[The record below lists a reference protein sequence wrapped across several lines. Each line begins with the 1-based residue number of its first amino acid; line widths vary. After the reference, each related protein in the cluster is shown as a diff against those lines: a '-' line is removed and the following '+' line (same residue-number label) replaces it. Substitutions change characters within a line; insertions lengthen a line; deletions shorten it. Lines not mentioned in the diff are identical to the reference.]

1 MISELR
7 SFLTVAEAGS
17 FSAAAKR
24 IGLTQAAIGA
34 QIRRLERELGYQVFD
49 RSGWAV
55 SLTRTGR
62 SIIPKVEDIIG
73 SFDRLRDQT
82 SPRVE
87 GRLLRVGA
95 IATTQTT
102 LFAPAASRLY
112 AEFPELVVQMSSGTS
127 MGLLDRLDAGE
138 LDAALMVR
146 PPFGLLSHMAWRRL
160 LTQDYVLVAP
170 AETLGG
176 NWEHIVLSCPFIRYD
191 SRSFGGRRVD
201 RFLKARGVTPRTV
214 FETEEVHTILQM
226 VASNIGCAIV
236 PDVLAVSFM
245 PNIRVLPIE
254 DRDLSREIGLMTP
267 ARVDDDALTAFRRH
281 LEDIAVETSRS
292 TAMLRRSGINPSR
305 LERPDG

>member
-7 SFLTVAEAGS
+7 SFLMVAEAGS

-55 SLTRTGR
+55 SLTRVGR
-62 SIIPKVEDIIG
+62 SIIPTVEDIIG
-73 SFDRLRDQT
+73 AFDRLRDQT
-82 SPRVE
+82 PPRVE
-87 GRLLRVGA
+87 GRILRVGA

-112 AEFPELVVQMSSGTS
+112 TEFPELVVQMSSGTS
-127 MGLLDRLDAGE
+127 MALLDRLDAGE
-138 LDAALMVR
+138 LDAALLVH
-146 PPFGLLSHMAWRRL
+146 PPFGLMSHMTWRGL
-160 LTQDYVLVAP
+160 LTQDYVMVVP
-170 AETLGG
+170 ADTPGEL
-176 NWEHIVLSCPFIRYD
+176 WKEIILSCPFIRYD
-191 SRSFGGRRVD
+191 SRSFGGRGVD

-245 PNIRVLPIE
+245 PNIRVLPME
-254 DRDLSREIGLMTP
+254 DRDLSREVGLMIP
-267 ARVDDDALTAFRRH
+267 ARASDDALMAFCKH
-281 LEDIAVETSRS
+281 LEDIAAETARS
-292 TAMLRRSGINPSR
+292 TAVLRRGGASLSR
-305 LERPDG
+305 LARPHG